1 MRMIRSLFSR
11 GGILAAAAVC
21 SLLVPFA
28 AAQAAPVTYSFAGN
42 FDNDPSS
49 IYSVSGTFTFD
60 NARSGSGGVYNGAVT
75 DFTWSYSANGIL
87 QYTSTYTPGANAVT
101 VAKDMPSLFGGTLD
115 RWALVS
121 AATSTELL
129 VPTGNPADGAFAPF
143 NFDLRYDR
151 TGGGLF
157 SDTSLQDPPSFG
169 SLGGVPASDR
179 VRWRLFFE
187 DAGGIPSA
195 YVGSITSL
203 TAVPLPAAVVLFGA
217 GLISLVG
224 LGAGGLRNLH
234 GSKV

>member
-11 GGILAAAAVC
+11 GGMLAAAAVC
-21 SLLVPFA
+21 SLLIPFT

-42 FDNDPSS
+42 LDNDPLSQ
-49 IYSVSGTFTFD
+49 YSVSGHFTFD
-60 NARSGSGGVYNGAVT
+60 NATGGSGGVYNDAVK
-75 DFTWSYSANGIL
+75 DFTWNLSVGGSVV
-87 QYTSTYTPGANAVT
+87 YTSTFTPGANAVT
-101 VAKDMPSLFGGTLD
+101 IAKDMPLLFGGTVD
-115 RWALVS
+115 RWAMTT
-121 AATSTELL
+121 AATSTQLL
-129 VPTGNPADGAFAPF
+129 TQGTPPVDHVPFR
-143 NFDLRYDR
+143 FDLRLDR

-157 SDTSLQDPPSFG
+157 GDTSLQDPPSLA
-169 SLGGVPASDR
+169 SLGIPGQGNA
-179 VRWRLFFE
+179 RWRLFFE
-187 DAGGIPSA
+187 DANGIPSA

>member
-1 MRMIRSLFSR
+1 MRMITSWFRR
-11 GGILAAAAVC
+11 GSILAAAAVC
-21 SLLVPFA
+21 SLLVPFT

-49 IYSVSGTFTFD
+49 LYSVSGTFTFD
-60 NARSGSGGVYNGAVT
+60 NATSGSGGVYNGAVT

-101 VAKDMPSLFGGTLD
+101 VAKDMPLLFGGTVD
-115 RWALVS
+115 RWGLTT
-121 AATSTELL
+121 AATSTETLPVGTPP
-129 VPTGNPADGAFAPF
+129 VPNAPF
-143 NFDLRYDR
+143 GFDLRFDR

-157 SDTSLQDPPSFG
+157 GDTSLQDPPSLA
-169 SLGGVPASDR
+169 SLGIPGTGSA
-179 VRWRLFFE
+179 RWRLFFE
-187 DAGGIPSA
+187 DAGGTPSA
-195 YVGSITSL
+195 FVGSITSL

>member
-1 MRMIRSLFSR
+1 MRMIRSLFRR
-11 GGILAAAAVC
+11 GGILTAAAVC
-21 SLLVPFA
+21 SLLVPFT
-28 AAQAAPVTYSFAGN
+28 AAQAALATYSFTGN

-60 NARSGSGGVYNGAVT
+60 NATSGSGGVYNGAVT

-101 VAKDMPSLFGGTLD
+101 VAKDMPLLFGGSVD
-115 RWALVS
+115 RWAMTT
-121 AATSTELL
+121 AATSTQLL
-129 VPTGNPADGAFAPF
+129 TAGTPPVDHVPFR
-143 NFDLRYDR
+143 FDLRFDH
-151 TGGGLF
+151 TGGGLLA
-157 SDTSLQDPPSFG
+157 DTSLQDPPTLA
-169 SLGGVPASDR
+169 SLGIPGQGSA
-179 VRWRLFFE
+179 RWRLFFE
-187 DAGGIPSA
+187 DAGGTPSA

-203 TAVPLPAAVVLFGA
+203 TAVPLPAAVLLFGA

>member
-21 SLLVPFA
+21 SLLVPFT

-42 FDNDPSS
+42 LDNDPLSQ
-49 IYSVSGTFTFD
+49 YSVSGTFTYD
-60 NARSGSGGVYNGAVT
+60 NATSGSGGVYNGAVT
-75 DFTWSYSANGIL
+75 DFTWNLSANGRHA
-87 QYTSTYTPGANAVT
+87 YTSTFTPGANAVT
-101 VAKDMPSLFGGTLD
+101 VSKDMPLLFGNTVD
-115 RWALVS
+115 RWAMTT
-121 AATSTELL
+121 AATSNQLL
-129 VPTGNPADGAFAPF
+129 TQGTPPVDHVPFR
-143 NFDLRYDR
+143 FDLRFDR

-157 SDTSLQDPPSFG
+157 GDTSLQDPPSLA
-169 SLGGVPASDR
+169 SLGIPDQGNA
-179 VRWRLFFE
+179 RWRLFFE
-187 DAGGIPSA
+187 DANGIPSA